1 MLFVNYIMDKI
12 CASKNLIIKGYTDL
26 SQSKKLAEILPLE
39 SADNVIVSFGS
50 REGTKTVV
58 MPKETLDV
66 IRTPFAD
73 IRETTPCWSLS
84 ALINAVDFSTINLH
98 YNNARTDWIV
108 SATIHDST
116 KHCTKYEGKI
126 ALNPINACY
135 EMIIKLKERNT
146 I

>member
-1 MLFVNYIMDKI
+1 M
-12 CASKNLIIKGYTDL
+12 ATIKSYTDL
-26 SQSKKLAEILPLE
+26 EQSRKLAEILPLE

-73 IRETTPCWSLS
+73 IKETTACWSLA
-84 ALINAVDFSTINLH
+84 ALLDVLEGEIDGEEGETYQLKIEIDGTWWTV
-98 YNNARTDWIV
+98 W
-108 SATIHDST
+108 
-116 KHCTKYEGKI
+116 YEEEYDE
-126 ALNPINACY
+126 ANPIETESTQDILDACY
-135 EMIIKLKERNT
+135 EIIVKLHEQNL